1 MENFWLNAL
10 WSLTPTVVIGLIFW
24 FIMRSI
30 IRMDRTERRIYARIK
45 DQERA
50 KLQASSTPAPPST
63 A

>member
-10 WSLTPTVVIGLIFW
+10 YSVTPTILIGLIFW

-30 IRMDRTERRIYARIK
+30 LSADRGERKAYADIE

-50 KLQASSTPAPPST
+50 KRGLGADEKPIL
-63 A
+63 

>member
-10 WSLTPTVVIGLIFW
+10 WSLTPTVAIGLIFW
-24 FIMRSI
+24 FIMRSV

-50 KLQASSTPAPPST
+50 KLQSSPPPTPPS
-63 A
+63 AA

>member
-1 MENFWLNAL
+1 MDNFWINAV
-10 WSLTPTVVIGLIFW
+10 WSVIPTIVIGLIFW

-50 KLQASSTPAPPST
+50 KLQGSSTPVPPS
-63 A
+63 AA